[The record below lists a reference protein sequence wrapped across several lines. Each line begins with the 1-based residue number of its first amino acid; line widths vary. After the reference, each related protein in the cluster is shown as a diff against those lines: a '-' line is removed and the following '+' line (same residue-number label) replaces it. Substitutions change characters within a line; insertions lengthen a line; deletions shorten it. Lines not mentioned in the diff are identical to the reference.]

1 MRNVVNIKAQLS
13 SKNQLTVPKA
23 VRESL
28 DLSDHDKVV
37 FQLDHGT
44 VTLKKDNDF
53 WSTVKQQELIY
64 GNLSTDE
71 LDWGADAGN
80 EDIPE

>member
-1 MRNVVNIKAQLS
+1 MQDAIRIKAKLS

-23 VRESL
+23 IRDSL
-28 DLSDHDKVV
+28 GLADQDKVV
-37 FQLDHGT
+37 FQLINGT

-53 WSTVKQQELIY
+53 WTDVKKQAQTY

-71 LDWGADAGN
+71 LDWGPSAG
-80 EDIPE
+80 EEVIPK